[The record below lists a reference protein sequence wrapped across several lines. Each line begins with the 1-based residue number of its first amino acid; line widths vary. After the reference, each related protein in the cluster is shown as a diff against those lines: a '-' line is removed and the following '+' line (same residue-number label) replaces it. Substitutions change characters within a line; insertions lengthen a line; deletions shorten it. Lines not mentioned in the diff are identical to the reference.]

1 MSFMSVSW
9 ILFKSPGMWDKFE
22 LDCILAR
29 GDQLFKFIGKFRY
42 LGVEDL
48 PQEFLLENYS
58 MNAEFLEDK
67 TGETTVGAYLLSIA
81 EIVNSAQQTEN
92 GALLIVNNYI
102 LGLIW
107 ENYSI
112 YLFDSHSK
120 DQYCNI
126 SSSGAAVL
134 LKF

>member
-1 MSFMSVSW
+1 
-9 ILFKSPGMWDKFE
+9 
-22 LDCILAR
+22 
-29 GDQLFKFIGKFRY
+29 
-42 LGVEDL
+42 
-48 PQEFLLENYS
+48 

-112 YLFDSHSK
+112 YLFDSHTK